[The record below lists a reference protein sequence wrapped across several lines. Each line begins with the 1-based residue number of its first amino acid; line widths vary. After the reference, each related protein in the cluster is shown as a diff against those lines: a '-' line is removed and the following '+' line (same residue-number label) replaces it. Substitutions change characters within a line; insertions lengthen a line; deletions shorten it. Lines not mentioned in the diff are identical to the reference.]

1 MTVRITNKFFCLLL
15 VTALINYLFF
25 FPNIELAT
33 IRRSAIVIMIAGVS
47 YYVPN
52 KMLALYKYVFSF
64 SLLLETYYYLITEKT
79 LFWNI
84 YQVFVT
90 IGLVIAVL
98 FCNKVDSSKHM
109 NSLKISTIFIVIAK
123 ILQICLS
130 VSLIYQLR
138 QAYIETY
145 VILRVFKT
153 VFVIILETLPVL
165 VLYISFS
172 RAHKKEVN
180 ERGLVEYGDK
190 EIY

>member
-1 MTVRITNKFFCLLL
+1 MTVRITNKFFYLLL
-15 VTALINYLFF
+15 VTVLINYLFF

-90 IGLVIAVL
+90 IGLVIAIL

-123 ILQICLS
+123 ILQICIS
-130 VSLIYQLR
+130 ASLIYRLR
-138 QAYIETY
+138 HAYIGTR
-145 VILRVFKT
+145 VILHFSQT
-153 VFVIILETLPVL
+153 VFVIILETLPIL
-165 VLYISFS
+165 VLYINCS
-172 RAHKKEVN
+172 RAHEKEVN
-180 ERGLVEYGDK
+180 ERGIVEYDDK